1 LPKKWFSGFLKLTGT
16 LITNKEK
23 NMEDL
28 VQISRGELLRYQ
40 AIEKAAK
47 DVISPDNVTYGV
59 KDVEITEKSWAE
71 LRKAVETP
79 VNSYANIWADDGK

>member
-1 LPKKWFSGFLKLTGT
+1 
-16 LITNKEK
+16 
-23 NMEDL
+23 MEDL